1 MLHVID
7 CCGQTEDCRETG
19 RCGGNKVE
27 DSGEVGGEQESW
39 DVLLH
44 QAYDAHHG

>member
-19 RCGGNKVE
+19 RFGGNKVE
-27 DSGEVGGEQESW
+27 DSGEVGGETRELGCFAPSSI
-39 DVLLH
+39 
-44 QAYDAHHG
+44 